1 MELNNMMRFFSS
13 PPTRTPRK
21 RKFMLALPA
30 PNLMPDLDEYMTT
43 KEAAQELGFTLPGIH
58 HLIKK
63 SKLEYLAVGRVFLVT
78 KKSVSEY
85 LDMTKGMSKNDPT
98 RGKIAE
104 K

>member
-1 MELNNMMRFFSS
+1 MMRLFSS

-21 RKFMLALPA
+21 RKFTLDLNTPK
-30 PNLMPDLDEYMTT
+30 LMPDLDEYMTT
-43 KEAAQELGFTLPGIH
+43 KEAAQELGFTLPGVH

-63 SKLEYLAVGRVFLVT
+63 SKLEALAVGRVFLVT

-98 RGKIAE
+98 RGKTAE
-104 K
+104 E